1 MESLRTQ
8 DVEGSQLSEEEV
20 EVVAELLARIGGNWY
35 PERTRPALRAVG
47 DRHREVAR
55 LIISTVKRSK
65 AASQSDPGVGVSP
78 EGKAFN
84 FAGGDQLHVG
94 ATVIYR
100 PPGEKRALTCRIE
113 RMERGRAYLVPA
125 HREIGWVSPETLL
138 LSKQ

>member
-1 MESLRTQ
+1 MP
-8 DVEGSQLSEEEV
+8 LSEEEV
-20 EVVAELLARIGGNWY
+20 EVVAELLAGVGSNWY

-55 LIISTVKRSK
+55 LILSAVKRSK
-65 AASQSDPGVGVSP
+65 EANQGVPGGSGAGGSP
-78 EGKAFN
+78 EGKTFN
-84 FAGGDQLHVG
+84 FAGDDQLHVG

-113 RMERGRAYLVPA
+113 RMEHGRAYLVPA
-125 HREIGWVSPETLL
+125 NREIGWVSPETLV